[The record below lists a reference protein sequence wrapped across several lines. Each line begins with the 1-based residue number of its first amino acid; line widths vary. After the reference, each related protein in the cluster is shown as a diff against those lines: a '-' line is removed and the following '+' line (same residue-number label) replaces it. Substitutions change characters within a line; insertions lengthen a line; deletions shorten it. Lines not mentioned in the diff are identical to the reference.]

1 MRTQINLQAVVGQ
14 SPLWMVADLL
24 CEPCDPPHFFQHRMV
39 AMSVEPIVIG
49 ESGVGLD
56 WYEILE
62 SVFE

>member
-1 MRTQINLQAVVGQ
+1 MRTQINLQTVIGQ
-14 SPLWMVADLL
+14 SPLWMMADLV
-24 CEPCDPPHFFQHRMV
+24 CEPCDPPHFLEHRLM